1 MNEGPILITG
11 LGLITPL
18 GVGREEY
25 WQHLCAGQ
33 TARSLAPEPFG
44 AAVIASINGFDPI
57 TVLPKH
63 GLLRRLDRF
72 SLLTAAVIQM
82 ALADAGIV
90 DEQVRS
96 EVGLVGNSQ
105 GSYNSLVGYMETLC
119 GKGPDETSAAA
130 FANTGVGAAFGFASI
145 FFNLKGAASVLMGS
159 SAVAYAAELIAAG
172 KAERLCVCASHERA
186 PLQYRGYAGLGL
198 ADPMGQPRSFDPE
211 SPGFLYGE
219 AFGAVIL
226 ESAAAAARRGAQ
238 PLACLTGWGEATE
251 PSVLHPAERRRG
263 GAAFRSAMQEALGR
277 ANCHPDEL
285 GAVFTAASGMPE
297 RDAAEAGALADLLG
311 DGSGP
316 LCAIKAQVGET
327 PGAAELIALITAV
340 LSLAHDRAPTL
351 DQGVT
356 ALAGDNLLV
365 NHAELWGPVSS
376 LVIARP

>member
-1 MNEGPILITG
+1 MQQGPILITG

-18 GVGREEY
+18 GVGREAY
-25 WQHLCAGQ
+25 WQQLCAGL
-33 TARSLAPEPFG
+33 TARSIAPEPFG
-44 AAVIASINGFDPI
+44 AGAMIASINGFDPT

-72 SLLTAAVIQM
+72 SLLTAAVIQL
-82 ALADAGIV
+82 ALADAGI
-90 DEQVRS
+90 DESLRS

-119 GKGPDETSAAA
+119 GKGPEETSAAA

-145 FFNLKGAASVLMGS
+145 FFNLQGAASVLMGS

-186 PLQYRGYAGLGL
+186 PLQYRAYASLGL
-198 ADPMGQPRSFDPE
+198 ADPAGQPRPFDPE

-226 ESAAAAARRGAQ
+226 ESGAAAARRGAQ
-238 PLACLTGWGEATE
+238 PLARLTGWGEATE
-251 PSVLHPAERRRG
+251 PSVIHPTERRRG
-263 GAAFRSAMQEALGR
+263 GPAFRSAMHEALSR
-277 ANCHPDEL
+277 ANCHPQEL
-285 GAVFTAASGMPE
+285 GAVFTAAAGLRE
-297 RDAAEAGALADLLG
+297 RDAAEAGALADILS
-311 DGSGP
+311 DGSRP
-316 LCAIKAQVGET
+316 LCAVKAQVGET

-340 LSLAHDRAPTL
+340 LGLTHDQVPAL
-351 DQGVT
+351 DRGVT
-356 ALAGDNLLV
+356 LEGNHLLI